1 MAIKVLSSIADE
13 AIRVFGIE
21 KCFMAHRT
29 GFVPVSQSSLI
40 VACTGSHRRDPHD
53 AVMFCV
59 NQVKSRVPVWKKAVP
74 LTPPDVVQDTNHK
87 QLESWQEWSSKSEAF
102 WLQTSSSSSSKD
114 K

>member
-1 MAIKVLSSIADE
+1 MAIKVLTAIADE
-13 AIRVFGIE
+13 AIRVFGIQ

-29 GFVPVSQSSLI
+29 GFVPVSHSSLI

-59 NQVKSRVPVWKKAVP
+59 NQIKARLPVWKKAVP
-74 LTPPDVVQDTNHK
+74 LVSDK
-87 QLESWQEWSSKSEAF
+87 SLESGQEWSSKSEAF
-102 WLQTSSSSSSKD
+102 WLQTSSSKD